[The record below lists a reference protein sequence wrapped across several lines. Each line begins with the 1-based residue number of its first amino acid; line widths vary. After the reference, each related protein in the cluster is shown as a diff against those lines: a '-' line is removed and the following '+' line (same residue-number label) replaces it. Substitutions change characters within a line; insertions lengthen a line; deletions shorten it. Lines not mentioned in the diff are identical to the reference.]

1 MLPLTAAA
9 TSERYQAISPAEF
22 FYKYR
27 EIAGFSNPARAL
39 YQTIRELVENAL
51 DATDAHGILPNI
63 KIVIRRADEVNNYY
77 KVIVEDNGIGIPPH
91 IVPEAFGRVLFS
103 SKYVLRQTRGMFGLG
118 AKVAILYGQIT
129 TGRPVEIITSQRG
142 LKRIYYF
149 KLRIDINKN
158 KPEILERGSYRKNRD
173 WAGTIVSVTVEGDWS
188 KARHRVKEYILR
200 TAVVTPYANIAFID
214 PDGEILF
221 FKRTIDKLPR
231 PPKEVKPHPYGID
244 LEVMKRLRDNT
255 DHPTIYDLLI
265 KSFQSIGDVTARK
278 ILELAGIEPTIEPKK
293 LSDKQLLKLV
303 NTMKQYSE
311 YRPPTS
317 IALSPL
323 GSEVIKAGLQR
334 IYQPE
339 FVEAV
344 TRRPAAY
351 EGHPFIV
358 EAGIAYGGKVPLS
371 NEKYPT
377 LLRYANKIPLLYDE
391 GSDVITKIVKEE
403 INWEN
408 YHVHFPAPIVV
419 LVHLCSTKIPFK
431 GVGKESI
438 ADVDVIHKEIKL
450 AILDVARKLR
460 NYLSAKI
467 REEEKRKKLV
477 NIAKYIPEIT
487 RALGIILREDGVP
500 IDKLTEKLVET
511 VSRRTGVPRDEVI
524 NIVENIEIGV

>member
-1 MLPLTAAA
+1 MATAMPG
-9 TSERYQAISPAEF
+9 EQYRAISPAEF

-51 DATDAHGILPNI
+51 DATDAHGILPDI
-63 KIVIRRADEVNNYY
+63 KVVVRKADEINEYY

-129 TGRPVEIITSQRG
+129 TGRPVEIITSQPG

-158 KPEILERGSYRKNRD
+158 QPEILEKGSYRKNRD
-173 WAGTIVSVTVEGDWS
+173 WHGTIVSVTVEGDWP
-188 KARHRVKEYILR
+188 KARHRIKEYVLR
-200 TAVVTPYANIAFID
+200 TAVVTPYANIVFIS
-214 PDGEILF
+214 PENEVILY
-221 FKRTIDKLPR
+221 KRTLEKLPR

-244 LEVMKRLRDNT
+244 LEVMKRLRQSGKYT
-255 DHPTIYDLLI
+255 TIYDLLV
-265 KSFQSIGDVTARK
+265 KSFQSIGDVTART
-278 ILELAGIEPTIEPKK
+278 ILEKAGIDPTADPSK
-293 LSDKQLLKLV
+293 LGDHDLLKLV
-303 NTMKQYSE
+303 NIMKQYE
-311 YRPPTS
+311 NYRPPTS
-317 IALSPL
+317 AALSPL
-323 GSEVIKAGLQR
+323 GADVIKAGLQR
-334 IYQPE
+334 IFQPE

-344 TRRPAAY
+344 TRRPAAF

-358 EAGIAYGGKVPLS
+358 EAGIAYGGKVPMS
-371 NEKYPT
+371 RENYPT

-391 GSDVITKIVKEE
+391 GSDVTTKIVKEE

-408 YHVHFPAPIVV
+408 YLVHFPSPIVV

-450 AILDVARKLR
+450 AILEVARKLR
-460 NYLSAKI
+460 NYLSKKI
-467 REEEKRKKLV
+467 KEEEKRKRLV

-487 RALGIILREDGVP
+487 RALMTILREDGVP
-500 IDKLTEKLVET
+500 EDALFKKLVRI
-511 VSRRTGVPRDEVI
+511 VSARTGVPEEEVL
-524 NIVENIEIGV
+524 NIVKNVEIGV